1 MSVKNNIMWLIFD
14 KIFILILQFVVGVK
28 IANHF
33 GSYQY
38 GKYSYALSIIAFIPM
53 LLELLNTRIIKLY
66 FYRDRKSVV

>member
-38 GKYSYALSIIAFIPM
+38 VKYS
-53 LLELLNTRIIKLY
+53 
-66 FYRDRKSVV
+66 